1 MLLYEILNFELEWVW
16 NIELF
21 CFSHNVYFK
30 AFGGEQPNSSFQ
42 PMAYSHI

>member
-1 MLLYEILNFELEWVW
+1 MLLDAILNL
-16 NIELF
+16 

-30 AFGGEQPNSSFQ
+30 VFGGEQPNSSFQ